1 MNYGRFFALDL
12 DASDIS
18 HGIAVFN
25 YHEVQ
30 NLNRNN
36 WCKEIHDTPQY
47 PIYLQFTPEGVSFY
61 LHYVKELGEN
71 QVAHQDSL
79 ILSLSLSSDLDVKDN
94 LTEAINRIYDTV
106 FPLNLS
112 NNPIYEVI
120 QESVSKPT
128 GLVCYSSLN
137 IFNKGEKRSCGKGTD
152 KKEPFNHHFVRKLF
166 LDFLYDLEHSDVF
179 ENTALYDDIYIKLH
193 KNFLFNAIA
202 NKAEYYYQRYQ
213 QVLYNGTL
221 RAPWNIPQKKLF
233 YAEYYAKAEQ
243 RWVETIT
250 NAKADRCFNDSQW
263 FSDVESEMDSVYI
276 SKSEVT
282 CRDCGKV
289 ENDYMECCNEYV
301 SKIIVPPH
309 NVLSNKYKSTKDEI
323 TGIVTTSA
331 KAASNWYL
339 KRYSFSGTLKIWYGR
354 WYKWMNVITVSFV
367 LSLCSIFLLPSFDKK
382 IFSDQVT
389 PSLIIVSG
397 ILFLWVLGFINH
409 RRWHIRSVSCINILM
424 PRLFASIVAA
434 WFTLAIG
441 EDIFKGFFD
450 IIHQKWVS
458 CTLLVILVV
467 FVNYEIGKINPYIS
481 FCKKVYRTTILVS
494 VAFSYAF
501 IVGILVIN
509 FFGGKYLERSDY
521 IDEFYINNVFT
532 KVPDFK
538 IPENRQP
545 RIVNDIFYE
554 TLNKYN
560 DSIVRV
566 IGRTWKNIAGVDT
579 LHTQTEKN
587 RYPMFDVMDNTS
599 DTIYKIDY
607 RFTLV
612 LLKEFVHNSHV
623 PDMAKMQEKLF
634 DGSTTKS
641 RVDSVCVLYD
651 KLRVQGCQS
660 CQMDSSF
667 YSSACCELLRCLDN
681 HHVYQQVLKELAPM
695 DKDRHEI
702 LKEDKFNI
710 LIFRDMLLQF
720 TFFAM
725 FIGIFIQLIVE
736 EKSITEPV

>member
-1 MNYGRFFALDL
+1 
-12 DASDIS
+12 
-18 HGIAVFN
+18 
-25 YHEVQ
+25 
-30 NLNRNN
+30 
-36 WCKEIHDTPQY
+36 
-47 PIYLQFTPEGVSFY
+47 
-61 LHYVKELGEN
+61 
-71 QVAHQDSL
+71 
-79 ILSLSLSSDLDVKDN
+79 
-94 LTEAINRIYDTV
+94 
-106 FPLNLS
+106 
-112 NNPIYEVI
+112 
-120 QESVSKPT
+120 
-128 GLVCYSSLN
+128 
-137 IFNKGEKRSCGKGTD
+137 
-152 KKEPFNHHFVRKLF
+152 
-166 LDFLYDLEHSDVF
+166 
-179 ENTALYDDIYIKLH
+179 
-193 KNFLFNAIA
+193 
-202 NKAEYYYQRYQ
+202 
-213 QVLYNGTL
+213 
-221 RAPWNIPQKKLF
+221 
-233 YAEYYAKAEQ
+233 
-243 RWVETIT
+243 
-250 NAKADRCFNDSQW
+250 
-263 FSDVESEMDSVYI
+263 MDSVYI

-282 CRDCGKV
+282 CRDCGRV
-289 ENDYMECCNEYV
+289 ENNYIECCNEYV
-301 SKIIVPPH
+301 SKIIFPRH
-309 NVLSNKYKSTKDEI
+309 KLLSNKYKSTKDEI

-331 KAASNWYL
+331 KTASSWYL
-339 KRYSFSGTLKIWYGR
+339 KKYSFSGTLKIWYGR
-354 WYKWMNVITVSFV
+354 WYKWMNVIIVSFV
-367 LSLCSIFLLPSFDKK
+367 LSLCSIFLLPSFDRK

-397 ILFLWVLGFINH
+397 ILLLWMLGFINH
-409 RRWHIRSVSCINILM
+409 RRWHIRTVSCINILM

-458 CTLLVILVV
+458 CILLVILVV

-481 FCKKVYRTTILVS
+481 FCKKVYRTTVLIS

-545 RIVNDIFYE
+545 QIVNDIFYG
-554 TLNKYN
+554 TLSKYN
-560 DSIVRV
+560 DSIVSV
-566 IGRTWKNIAGVDT
+566 IGRTWENIADVDT
-579 LHTQTEKN
+579 LHAQTEKD
-587 RYPMFDVMDNTS
+587 RYPMFDVMDKTS
-599 DTIYKIDY
+599 RAIYKIDY
-607 RFTLV
+607 GFTLV
-612 LLKEFVHNSHV
+612 LLKEFLDNSYIPNMV
-623 PDMAKMQEKLF
+623 RMQEKLF

-651 KLRVQGCQS
+651 KLRTQGCQS
-660 CQMDSSF
+660 CLVDSSF

-695 DKDRHEI
+695 GNNRHEI
-702 LKEDKFNI
+702 LKEDRFNI